1 MLRNLKIKL
10 SILIR
15 AMPSVM
21 WWQALS
27 LTHTLTRRELCC
39 ISAGG
44 NTTAG
49 WGNYG
54 IPKDN
59 PSSTD
64 PSFAPEVFALGFK
77 NPWRCS
83 FDSGKPSYMY
93 CADVGQV
100 NPCRS
105 LL

>member
-1 MLRNLKIKL
+1 M
-10 SILIR
+10 S
-15 AMPSVM
+15 
-21 WWQALS
+21 
-27 LTHTLTRRELCC
+27 
-39 ISAGG
+39 SAGG

-49 WGNYG
+49 WGNYA

-59 PSSTD
+59 PASAD

-100 NPCRS
+100 GNSCAFDSFSAKSLTILTKSTNPPSPARKFP
-105 LL
+105 LI

>member
-1 MLRNLKIKL
+1 MHLALQIKL

-15 AMPSVM
+15 T
-21 WWQALS
+21 LS
-27 LTHTLTRRELCC
+27 MSGRCRDRDLVASSESDLTRELYY

-49 WGNYG
+49 WGSYS

-64 PSFAPEVFALGFK
+64 SSFAPEVFAIGFK

-93 CADVGQV
+93 CADV
-100 NPCRS
+100 
-105 LL
+105 

>member
-1 MLRNLKIKL
+1 M
-10 SILIR
+10 S
-15 AMPSVM
+15 
-21 WWQALS
+21 
-27 LTHTLTRRELCC
+27 
-39 ISAGG
+39 SAGG

-49 WGNYG
+49 WGNYA

-59 PSSTD
+59 PASAD

-100 NPCRS
+100 GNSCAFDSFSAKS
-105 LL
+105 LTISHEIHESSLTGKIVPAHLID

>member
-1 MLRNLKIKL
+1 M
-10 SILIR
+10 S
-15 AMPSVM
+15 P
-21 WWQALS
+21 
-27 LTHTLTRRELCC
+27 
-39 ISAGG
+39 AGG

-49 WGNYG
+49 WGNYA

-59 PSSTD
+59 PASAD
-64 PSFAPEVFALGFK
+64 PSFAPEVFAFGFK

-100 NPCRS
+100 GNSCAFDSFSAKSLTILTKSTNPPSPARKFP
-105 LL
+105 LI